1 MKKIFESER
10 IKYVKVTK
18 ELVTEYLKMI
28 NDETIQQYLTHEKI
42 TVKLN
47 EELEWITEKLK
58 NNAVIFSMIEKETN
72 EFIGNIEILNI
83 KDNIGELG
91 IAITSKKQNKHY
103 GQESIK
109 RILEYAKEEL
119 KLNIIDLNVYSIN
132 KRGIH
137 CYEKLGFKKI
147 GPGKELD
154 DIRMRKM
161 L

>member
-42 TVKLN
+42 RVKLN

-103 GQESIK
+103 GQE
-109 RILEYAKEEL
+109 
-119 KLNIIDLNVYSIN
+119 
-132 KRGIH
+132 
-137 CYEKLGFKKI
+137 
-147 GPGKELD
+147 
-154 DIRMRKM
+154 
-161 L
+161 